1 MSHILVVANETV
13 GGRPL
18 IEEVSRTAHEGDLVT
33 VIAPVNAP
41 RSGYVVYD
49 DTRRASAGRRLQ
61 RTLDELHAAGITAHG
76 IVVETDPADA
86 VRDEL
91 TQGDIDVIIVST
103 HPAQKSGWLRRNV
116 VDRIRKVAGTI
127 PVHHVTADVAGTD
140 GPQNVLVIANETVL
154 GDPLLARI
162 RARAA
167 DGNSSFLIVSPQS
180 DPSQG
185 EHPEAEKRLRRAV
198 AELRGEGIDAHGQI
212 SHPDP
217 LASALEAVQDER
229 VDAIIVSTFGQAKSS
244 WLRGDIV
251 ERLRKET
258 GLPVEHVEVAP
269 ETVGVEV

>member
-13 GGRPL
+13 AGRPL
-18 IEEVSRTAHEGDLVT
+18 IEEVERTAKEGDLVT

-103 HPAQKSGWLRRNV
+103 HPEQKSGWLRKHV

-127 PVHHVTADVAGTD
+127 PVHHVKADVAGAG

-167 DGNSSFLIVSPQS
+167 EGNITFLIVSPQS

-185 EHPEAEKRLRRAV
+185 EHPEAERRLRRAV

-229 VDAIIVSTFGQAKSS
+229 VDEIIVSTFGQAKSS

-269 ETVGVEV
+269 ETVGVEA